1 VAPSRPARVGSI
13 RGVMPRHAAVHVDLD
28 AVSHN
33 VAALRAHVAP
43 AELCVVVKADGY
55 GHGAEDV
62 AAVALDAGA
71 DRLAV
76 ALVEEGQELRD
87 MGIDAPILLLSQPPA
102 DAMADA
108 LAAGLTITVDTAAGI
123 DAAAA
128 AASAAAAAADAWPG
142 LAGDGQGWSVHLK
155 VDTGMH
161 RVGCAPHEAVGLALR
176 VLERG
181 LALDGTFTHLAVAD
195 EPRRPETAEQLAR
208 FHTVLAEM
216 AQAGIDPGVRHAANS
231 AGALLHPDAR
241 LDMVRVGIATYG
253 VGPAP
258 DLDLPIDLHPAM
270 SVAGEVSHVRTV
282 DAGEGVSYGL
292 RHRFDRPARLA
303 VVPLGYAD
311 GVPRRLGGRGA
322 EVLIGG
328 VRRPIR
334 GMVTMDQLIVEV
346 TDGPAVA
353 VGDEVVLIGAQG
365 GEVVTVDEWAGMI
378 DTISYEILCGFG
390 PRLPRRHLQRLSHG
404 HLDDGHLDDVTLSAG
419 GSTGSGVAS

>member
-1 VAPSRPARVGSI
+1 
-13 RGVMPRHAAVHVDLD
+13 MPRHAAVHVDLD

-33 VAALRAHVAP
+33 VAALRSHVAP

-108 LAAGLTITVDTAAGI
+108 LAAELTITVDTASGI

-128 AASAAAAAADAWPG
+128 AASRAAPG
-142 LAGDGQGWSVHLK
+142 IACSGPGDGWSVHLK

-176 VLERG
+176 ILDRG
-181 LALDGTFTHLAVAD
+181 LALEGTFTHLAVAD
-195 EPRRPETAEQLAR
+195 EPTRPETVGQLSR
-208 FHTVLAEM
+208 FHAVLAEM
-216 AQAGIDPGVRHAANS
+216 AEAGVDAGVRHAANS

-258 DLDLPIDLHPAM
+258 DLDLPIELHAAM
-270 SVAGEVSHVRTV
+270 SVAAEVSHVRTV

-322 EVLIGG
+322 AVLIGG

-346 TDGPAVA
+346 TDGPPVE

-365 GEVVTVDEWAGMI
+365 DEVVTVDEWAAMI

-390 PRLPRRHLQRLSHG
+390 PRLPRRHLQRLSHS
-404 HLDDGHLDDVTLSAG
+404 DADGPTEPW
-419 GSTGSGVAS
+419 VAS

>member
-1 VAPSRPARVGSI
+1 
-13 RGVMPRHAAVHVDLD
+13 MPRHAAVHVDLD

-216 AQAGIDPGVRHAANS
+216 AQATLRTP
-231 AGALLHPDAR
+231 
-241 LDMVRVGIATYG
+241 
-253 VGPAP
+253 PAP
-258 DLDLPIDLHPAM
+258 
-270 SVAGEVSHVRTV
+270 SCTRT
-282 DAGEGVSYGL
+282 
-292 RHRFDRPARLA
+292 
-303 VVPLGYAD
+303 LGSTWCASASPPTAWD
-311 GVPRRLGGRGA
+311 
-322 EVLIGG
+322 
-328 VRRPIR
+328 
-334 GMVTMDQLIVEV
+334 
-346 TDGPAVA
+346 
-353 VGDEVVLIGAQG
+353 
-365 GEVVTVDEWAGMI
+365 
-378 DTISYEILCGFG
+378 
-390 PRLPRRHLQRLSHG
+390 RLPTWIFRSTCTQRCRWPGRCRTCGPSMP
-404 HLDDGHLDDVTLSAG
+404 VKA
-419 GSTGSGVAS
+419 